1 MVAVAQ
7 ANAPIV
13 CGLAEQPLGL
23 VHAYDAVGINT
34 APGQMVSFLARI
46 ANRLPA
52 GCVWIFPDAVVV
64 EACHL
69 LRLESLAVEAEIEA
83 LDAEIAANDGR
94 IAELVSCL
102 ARFKAELG

>member
-1 MVAVAQ
+1 MAAVQ

-13 CGLAEQPLGL
+13 CGLAEQLLGW
-23 VHAYDAVGINT
+23 VHGCDLADINT
-34 APGQMVSFLARI
+34 APGQMVTFLARI

-52 GCVWIFPDAVVV
+52 GCVWLFPDAVVV

-69 LRLESLAVEAEIEA
+69 LRLESLAVEAEIAA

-94 IAELVSCL
+94 IAELTSCL

>member
-1 MVAVAQ
+1 MATVQ

-34 APGQMVSFLARI
+34 APGQMLTFLARI

-52 GCVWIFPDAVVV
+52 GCVWLFPDAVVV

-69 LRLESLAVEAEIEA
+69 LRLESLAVEAEIAA

-94 IAELVSCL
+94 IAELTSCL

>member
-1 MVAVAQ
+1 MAAVQ

-13 CGLAEQPLGL
+13 CGLAEQLLGWQQ
-23 VHAYDAVGINT
+23 VYDAVGLNT

-52 GCVWIFPDAVVV
+52 GCVWFFPDAVVV

-94 IAELVSCL
+94 IAELTSCL
-102 ARFKAELG
+102 ASLRAELG

>member
-1 MVAVAQ
+1 
-7 ANAPIV
+7 
-13 CGLAEQPLGL
+13 
-23 VHAYDAVGINT
+23 
-34 APGQMVSFLARI
+34 MVSFLARI